1 MLLAALATTARAEPA
16 APDPA
21 SEAPREAS
29 EARRDAADAR
39 SESEAPLK
47 VVAAAEPPGALD
59 ARNLRA
65 LTDDPVVG
73 KASRIEGDER
83 KGLVAFTFDDGPNP
97 KTTPLVLD
105 ALARHHI
112 HAVFFLVGEMAGN
125 PSPKVAAIIARIL
138 RDGHVIASH
147 TMNHH
152 DLCRVSESAA
162 VADLDDGKATVEHAA
177 GVPTAWLRVPFG
189 ARCDRVER
197 MLAERHLAHFH
208 WDLDPQ
214 EWKHGPARTVRYVTG
229 ELGHSSGR
237 EVLLMH
243 DIQQTTVVALP
254 QILDWIDAENARREQ
269 SHKKPIRIV
278 QAPALAI
285 ERLPKGLTGWFDT
298 ATAGVR
304 ALPGAIASAL
314 P

>member
-1 MLLAALATTARAEPA
+1 LLGVALGLGVCTGGDAAAKAWPTPA
-16 APDPA
+16 AGDSA
-21 SEAPREAS
+21 SGGPE
-29 EARRDAADAR
+29 
-39 SESEAPLK
+39 
-47 VVAAAEPPGALD
+47 VV
-59 ARNLRA
+59 
-65 LTDDPVVG
+65 
-73 KASRIEGDER
+73 
-83 KGLVAFTFDDGPNP
+83 FTFDDGPNP
-97 KTTPLVLD
+97 RTTPHVLD

-112 HAVFFLVGEMAGN
+112 RAVFFLVGEMAGN

-254 QILDWIDAENARREQ
+254 QILDWIDAENARRER
-269 SHKKPIRIV
+269 SHRKPIRVV

-285 ERLPKGLTGWFDT
+285 EQLPRGLGAWLGD
-298 ATAGVR
+298 ATAGAR
-304 ALPGAIASAL
+304 RLPAAIASVL